1 MPSIILAATAVV
13 ADEVLALN
21 TACNVRVREE
31 PEHYR
36 AEDSRDSCLG
46 VYFLTR
52 DRSRCSSCSAF
63 TKDTCDG
70 MRANMAFCSTRVL
83 AYTSFTLNHPFANR
97 RIFVAC
103 V

>member
-1 MPSIILAATAVV
+1 MPSITLAATAIV
-13 ADEVLALN
+13 ADEDLALN
-21 TACNVRVREE
+21 TACNVHVREE

-46 VYFLTR
+46 VYFLTQ
-52 DRSRCSSCSAF
+52 DCSRCSSCNAF

-70 MRANMAFCSTRVL
+70 MRANMAFGSTRVL
-83 AYTSFTLNHPFANR
+83 AYPSFTFNHPFSNW